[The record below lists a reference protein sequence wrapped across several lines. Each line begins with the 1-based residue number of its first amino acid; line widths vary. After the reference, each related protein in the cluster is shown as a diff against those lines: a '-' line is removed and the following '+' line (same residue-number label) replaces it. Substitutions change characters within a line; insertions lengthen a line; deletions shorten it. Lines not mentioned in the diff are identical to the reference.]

1 LKREPLLFFAHEILV
16 PLSVR
21 ASLFPPFHPQKTTT
35 MRRTVKG
42 GKASSRKVAKSSG
55 AQFYGPDR

>member
-1 LKREPLLFFAHEILV
+1 
-16 PLSVR
+16 
-21 ASLFPPFHPQKTTT
+21 

-42 GKASSRKVAKSSG
+42 GKAPAKKAASKSSG

>member
-1 LKREPLLFFAHEILV
+1 VSLSSFLLTRYSF
-16 PLSVR
+16 LSLFVR

-42 GKASSRKVAKSSG
+42 GKASSKKVAKSSG